1 MNTEEILFDTLLDT
15 SVDGNVFL
23 EDLIEDP
30 ASNVLEQAM
39 KENMVHIFLIMEMK
53 YNNVNCMLSQM
64 EVWESNDYELLNSP
78 LAGELKFDDITQ
90 STNYLEWINWDQKEK
105 ADTLVPASN
114 SSDSGLSSDF
124 HYDQQLSPCKIC

>member
-1 MNTEEILFDTLLDT
+1 
-15 SVDGNVFL
+15 
-23 EDLIEDP
+23 
-30 ASNVLEQAM
+30 
-39 KENMVHIFLIMEMK
+39 
-53 YNNVNCMLSQM
+53 M
-64 EVWESNDYELLNSP
+64 EVWESNDYEILNST

>member
-1 MNTEEILFDTLLDT
+1 MDIDLNMNTEEILFDTLLDT

-53 YNNVNCMLSQM
+53 YNNVNCILS
-64 EVWESNDYELLNSP
+64 
-78 LAGELKFDDITQ
+78 
-90 STNYLEWINWDQKEK
+90 
-105 ADTLVPASN
+105 
-114 SSDSGLSSDF
+114 
-124 HYDQQLSPCKIC
+124 